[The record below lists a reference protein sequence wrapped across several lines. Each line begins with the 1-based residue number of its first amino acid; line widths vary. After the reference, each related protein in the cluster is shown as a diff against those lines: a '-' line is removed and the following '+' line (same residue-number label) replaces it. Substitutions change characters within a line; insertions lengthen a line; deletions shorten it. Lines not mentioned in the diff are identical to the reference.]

1 MPPPSKPGS
10 HRPYATAQT
19 ASWESWTRAES
30 TALPS
35 AGTAGRSR
43 ARHGNFAEAWEL
55 QGPEALGSEDPHWSH
70 LTPHTGHSQQIPTV
84 LTPKADYQTTSLDAQ
99 QDDEAAAA
107 CSRTSMALESVRVC
121 GSVDSGTLNTG
132 LRTYTNHFQGLW
144 PSPVGDTDDEA
155 VHVARWTDARAPPGP
170 ACLATSAKQE
180 NSSHL
185 PCSPLRMVV
194 CGSCTGRVW
203 PRKDRCTC
211 CRRRCTACWMRECS
225 SSQEGSGDFHDGR
238 AAGCGQAPTPPNQ
251 PLHPISN
258 QPQSTS
264 RHPQN
269 HLQTLWS
276 LHHAK
281 PGNPFNADRAR
292 CARSS
297 FVRRPGPVLVG
308 LQGAGRLGVSSN
320 LRSGPRPRH
329 DLRLALLRP
338 TPAPNG
344 DFRP

>member
-1 MPPPSKPGS
+1 MPQLKLPPGNPGRGRNPRFPSCWDSGEKNGNLAEPGS
-10 HRPYATAQT
+10 SKDPKLSTRRILTGRISHRT
-19 ASWESWTRAES
+19 
-30 TALPS
+30 
-35 AGTAGRSR
+35 
-43 ARHGNFAEAWEL
+43 
-55 QGPEALGSEDPHWSH
+55 
-70 LTPHTGHSQQIPTV
+70 HSQQIPTV

-107 CSRTSMALESVRVC
+107 CSRTRMALEIVRVC

-132 LRTYTNHFQGLW
+132 LRTYTNHFHGLW
-144 PSPVGDTDDEA
+144 PSPVVDTDDEA
-155 VHVARWTDARAPPGP
+155 VHVARWTGARAPPGP

-238 AAGCGQAPTPPNQ
+238 AAGCGQAPTPP
-251 PLHPISN
+251 
-258 QPQSTS
+258 TS
-264 RHPQN
+264 PSIPSPTSPNPPRSIPQN

-329 DLRLALLRP
+329 DLHLLALLRP